1 MATRSAKSQHIA
13 DRHTVCCTTEQEGGA
28 LRCILA
34 VLVSYTARCEK
45 KKKKKRDR
53 QTVQREWLECTG
65 MDGWMGGWVD
75 GWSVSVNH
83 IVQKWWIRGAAVALE
98 LYEPRSPS
106 ADEASIAG
114 FGSWRGF
121 SWGFTAGIHTLCRK
135 DITQSR
141 SPESRVLP
149 EWWNRTASSP
159 TDLPMP
165 EVMDSYN

>member
-45 KKKKKRDR
+45 KKKKKKGPSDRPEGVIGMYRDG
-53 QTVQREWLECTG
+53 W

-83 IVQKWWIRGAAVALE
+83 IVQK
-98 LYEPRSPS
+98 
-106 ADEASIAG
+106 
-114 FGSWRGF
+114 
-121 SWGFTAGIHTLCRK
+121 
-135 DITQSR
+135 
-141 SPESRVLP
+141 
-149 EWWNRTASSP
+149 
-159 TDLPMP
+159 
-165 EVMDSYN
+165 

>member
-45 KKKKKRDR
+45 KKKKKGPSDRPEGVIGMYRDG
-53 QTVQREWLECTG
+53 W

-83 IVQKWWIRGAAVALE
+83 IVQK
-98 LYEPRSPS
+98 
-106 ADEASIAG
+106 
-114 FGSWRGF
+114 
-121 SWGFTAGIHTLCRK
+121 
-135 DITQSR
+135 
-141 SPESRVLP
+141 
-149 EWWNRTASSP
+149 
-159 TDLPMP
+159 
-165 EVMDSYN
+165 